1 MMNLRNLTF
10 TLLAALAVF
19 STSPLRAQFLGGME
33 PATPS
38 LKADVSAIEPG
49 SSFQLA
55 VHITIDE
62 PWHIYWTNPGVSGLP
77 TTVNLTLPGG
87 LKADTFRFSTPKQF
101 TTAGQVGYGYENEA
115 WIITEVSVPDDLA
128 IGSTA
133 NLSAMVSWLSCD
145 DDSCLSPKNQ
155 AVTLDLPVKE
165 SSAPSDAATAINAAI
180 AKLPTI
186 ASSAKFAA
194 TIEDGNIVATIDQTA
209 LGSDDKNLVLWPA
222 QSGLAD
228 LSKPQTI
235 AIDGSTITFT
245 QPAADGT
252 TSLPPKFE
260 ALIRSASGLAVLV
273 STASSAE
280 AETPPAPV
288 AETEPATET
297 AEPATAAKS
306 DFAAQQEAVQ
316 TMLSW
321 GVVKANATSDTK
333 SGPLPFPVL
342 FLFAFV
348 GGMILNLM
356 PCVFPVLGIKIM
368 GFVQQSGHDKA
379 KVRKHGLVFGLGVL
393 VSLWILAAVVIGIKL
408 AGNDVLWGFQLQN
421 PAFVVAMIVVIFVF
435 GLNLAGVFEFGTSL
449 TGAGQELQS
458 KEGYAGSFFSGVLAV
473 VIATPCTGPFMASAL
488 SYALNAPA
496 IASFAIFTALGL
508 GLAFPYVLLS
518 YIPALIEKLPKP
530 GAWMETFKQFMSFPM
545 FATVVWLTSVYAKL
559 AGRDA
564 LSYFLYGLVILAMG
578 VWIYGRYVVP
588 YKSVKTQW
596 IGRAAAI
603 ALAGLF
609 IFLTQSGFQKGQEAE
624 ALLASNPQAS
634 SNQVV
639 KYGIVW
645 DKIDAVEVVQH
656 RAKKRTVFIDFTAD
670 W

>member
-1 MMNLRNLTF
+1 MNLRNSTF

-19 STSPLRAQFLGGME
+19 STNSLQAQFLGGME
-33 PATPS
+33 PAAPT
-38 LKADVSAIEPG
+38 LKADVSAIQPG

-55 VHITIDE
+55 VHITIDD

-77 TTVNLTLPGG
+77 TAVNLTLPGG
-87 LKADTFRFSTPKQF
+87 LKAGSFRFSTPKQF
-101 TTAGQVGYGYENEA
+101 TTAGQVGFGYEDEA
-115 WIITEVSVPDDLA
+115 WIITEVQVPEDLA

-133 NLSAMVSWLSCD
+133 NLIAQVSWLSCD
-145 DDSCLSPKNQ
+145 DDSCLSPKNE
-155 AVTLDLPVKE
+155 AATLDLPVQE
-165 SSAPSDAATAINAAI
+165 TAAPSDSAAAINAAV
-180 AKLPTI
+180 AKLPTVS
-186 ASSAKFAA
+186 ASAQFTAMIK
-194 TIEDGNIVATIDQTA
+194 DGNLVASIDQAA
-209 LGSDDKNLVLWPA
+209 LGSNAQDHVLWPA
-222 QSGLAD
+222 RSGLVDHA
-228 LSKPQTI
+228 KPQSV
-235 AIDGSTITFT
+235 AVEGSTITFT

-252 TSLPPKFE
+252 DSLPPNFE
-260 ALIRSASGLAVLV
+260 ALIKSGSGQAILV
-273 STASSAE
+273 STASSAKAKANPAPTTE
-280 AETPPAPV
+280 TMAETPVKPMESAEV
-288 AETEPATET
+288 AAT
-297 AEPATAAKS
+297 PNN

-316 TMLSW
+316 TMLGW
-321 GVVKANATSDTK
+321 GVVKANASSDAK
-333 SGPLPFPVL
+333 AGPLPFPLL

-408 AGNDVLWGFQLQN
+408 AGNQVLWGFQLQN
-421 PAFVVAMIVVIFVF
+421 PIFVVAMIVVIFVF

-473 VIATPCTGPFMASAL
+473 IIATPCTGPFMASAL

-518 YIPALIEKLPKP
+518 YIPALIDKLPKP

-564 LSYFLYGLVILAMG
+564 LSYFLYGLVILSM
-578 VWIYGRYVVP
+578 
-588 YKSVKTQW
+588 
-596 IGRAAAI
+596 
-603 ALAGLF
+603 
-609 IFLTQSGFQKGQEAE
+609 
-624 ALLASNPQAS
+624 
-634 SNQVV
+634 
-639 KYGIVW
+639 
-645 DKIDAVEVVQH
+645 
-656 RAKKRTVFIDFTAD
+656 
-670 W
+670 